1 MSVIYKGQQSV
12 LATKEGKRLFYPRVV
27 LMGSVSTNQIAA
39 EIAELSSLS
48 KGDTKNVIDNL
59 VTVMTRHLQASESV
73 TLDGLGTFR
82 LTMRSPGKGAA
93 SAQEVTA
100 SQASIHVCFAP
111 AARRNPDGTVSTRS
125 LVSGV
130 KCVRYGSTE
139 DDQNQSGQGGSGE
152 EEEGGTG
159 SMG

>member
-1 MSVIYKGQQSV
+1 MC
-12 LATKEGKRLFYPRVV
+12 F
-27 LMGSVSTNQIAA
+27 VS
-39 EIAELSSLS
+39 
-48 KGDTKNVIDNL
+48 
-59 VTVMTRHLQASESV
+59 
-73 TLDGLGTFR
+73 
-82 LTMRSPGKGAA
+82 
-93 SAQEVTA
+93 
-100 SQASIHVCFAP
+100 

>member
-1 MSVIYKGQQSV
+1 MQGKTDRQQPS
-12 LATKEGKRLFYPRVV
+12 AYGYRHAYPVAV
-27 LMGSVSTNQIAA
+27 Q
-39 EIAELSSLS
+39 
-48 KGDTKNVIDNL
+48 
-59 VTVMTRHLQASESV
+59 
-73 TLDGLGTFR
+73 
-82 LTMRSPGKGAA
+82 
-93 SAQEVTA
+93 QE
-100 SQASIHVCFAP
+100 ASIHVCFAP